1 MDPARP
7 SRIFSPQT
15 IMEDP
20 KEVLRKLKEESR
32 RDRDKIE
39 EVDEI
44 ELEKAKQK
52 RLEERRLREEQ

>member
-1 MDPARP
+1 
-7 SRIFSPQT
+7 
-15 IMEDP
+15 MEDP

-32 RDRDKIE
+32 RDRDKID